1 MVLQLI
7 AEKNMYHLVEIAA
20 GGDGGDGAS
29 IIFEVDE
36 GLRTLLDFRYQT
48 HFKAKRGDGG
58 QSSNMHGKN
67 AEHLVLKV
75 PPGTIIKSADS
86 EEVLADLVE
95 NGQRAVVAKG
105 DVEDAETLD
114 LRHQETLRLILVKT
128 ENLARKLK

>member
-1 MVLQLI
+1 
-7 AEKNMYHLVEIAA
+7 
-20 GGDGGDGAS
+20 
-29 IIFEVDE
+29 
-36 GLRTLLDFRYQT
+36 
-48 HFKAKRGDGG
+48 
-58 QSSNMHGKN
+58 MHGKN
-67 AEHLVLKV
+67 AEPLVLKV